1 MKSSKNVVIAAVIAV
16 LAGIAV
22 LLYASPY
29 IALNSIKPAMA
40 AQDANEQA
48 QYVDFPVLRENL
60 KGRLMSSLANK
71 LPKSDDSSN
80 PLGGIGEA
88 IGGMVVG
95 AAVDNLVSPA
105 GVMMM
110 MQTGKFGPKVP
121 RSTPAPAQG
130 DGAPADRANERANE
144 SDPRGFS
151 LNYQGFS
158 KVRVFRKSDPGSA
171 FIFRRDGLMG
181 WKLINVDM
189 G

>member
-16 LAGIAV
+16 VLGIAV

-29 IALNSIKPAMA
+29 IALNSIKKAMD
-40 AQDANEQA
+40 AQDANALA

-60 KGRLMSSLANK
+60 KGKLMSSLANK
-71 LPKSDDSSN
+71 LPQSDDSSN

-121 RSTPAPAQG
+121 KSTPAQNN
-130 DGAPADRANERANE
+130 GAPSDRATDNE

>member
-16 LAGIAV
+16 VLGIAV

-29 IALNSIKPAMA
+29 IALNSIKKAMD
-40 AQDANEQA
+40 AQDANALA

-60 KGRLMSSLANK
+60 KGKLMSSLANK
-71 LPKSDDSSN
+71 LPQSDDSSN
-80 PLGGIGEA
+80 PLGGIGQA
-88 IGGMVVG
+88 LGGMVVG

-121 RSTPAPAQG
+121 RSAPAPAQG
-130 DGAPADRANERANE
+130 DGASADRANE

-189 G
+189 

>member
-29 IALNSIKPAMA
+29 IALNSIKKAMD
-40 AQDANEQA
+40 AQDANALA

-130 DGAPADRANERANE
+130 DGASADRANE

-189 G
+189 